1 MGVMV
6 LGVDEI
12 SMTRWG
18 CHGKFIDFF
27 NASEICHEFV
37 IEFTHHGG
45 MDKSEVNAIVL
56 EDYPAFRPSM
66 RIAVVTETWPPEVN
80 GVAVTL
86 AKLVQGLCLRNHD
99 VQLIRPRQTSGDQAA
114 HDPGFEEV
122 LMRGMPIPRYP
133 ELKLGLP
140 SKKNLIKA
148 WTLRRPD
155 VVHIA
160 TEGPL
165 GWSALQ
171 AAKVLK
177 LPVTSDFR
185 TNFHSYSK
193 HYGVGWLRKPIV
205 AYLRKFHNATACTMV
220 PTQGLQA
227 ELSQHGFL
235 NLKVVAR
242 GVDTQLFNPA
252 KRSEALRRSWQA
264 GPDTVVLISVGRL
277 AVEKNL
283 GQVMAT
289 YEALRSVGADVKLVL
304 VGDGPMR
311 GQIQQR
317 CPDAIFAGML
327 SHDKLANYY
336 ASADLFLFPSQSET
350 FGNVTVEAL
359 ASGLPVLAFDCAA
372 ASDWV
377 KPDVNG
383 WLIPE
388 TQPEMYVTTAVR
400 VVQSA
405 STLARVA
412 ATTRAQVG
420 QLDWQEIAEQ
430 VEGVLMAAIDNA
442 PDQRSVLREWVQR
455 LTV

>member
-1 MGVMV
+1 
-6 LGVDEI
+6 
-12 SMTRWG
+12 
-18 CHGKFIDFF
+18 
-27 NASEICHEFV
+27 
-37 IEFTHHGG
+37 
-45 MDKSEVNAIVL
+45 MDQTAVNPIVL

-99 VQLIRPRQTSGDQAA
+99 VQLIRPRQTSADQAS

-220 PTQGLQA
+220 PTQALRA
-227 ELSQHGFL
+227 ELLQHGFL

-252 KRSEALRRSWQA
+252 KRSEVLRSTWQA
-264 GPDTVVLISVGRL
+264 KPETVVLISVGRL
-277 AVEKNL
+277 AAEKNL

-289 YEALRSVGADVKLVL
+289 YEALKSVGADVRLVL
-304 VGDGPMR
+304 VGDGPLR
-311 GQIQQR
+311 ETIHQR

-327 SHDKLANYY
+327 THDTLASYY
-336 ASADLFLFPSQSET
+336 ASADMFLFPSQSET

-372 ASDWV
+372 ATDWV
-377 KPDVNG
+377 KPDLNG

-388 TQPEMYVTTAVR
+388 SQPEMYVTTAVR

-405 STLARVA
+405 GTLAQVA
-412 ATTRAQVG
+412 ASTRAQVG

-430 VEGVLMAAIDNA
+430 VEAVLLQAIDSA

-455 LTV
+455 LSV